1 LKLRTVMQGELP
13 QGANY
18 RFVLTYATEEQR
30 KQWVATETHKRVWPT
45 IENTLR
51 TKNYTIVLYDE
62 T

>member
-1 LKLRTVMQGELP
+1 MQGELP